1 VAVPASPADPYAG
14 RVDERDSGV
23 TLAELLAAF
32 SLATD
37 LGLGQPMEHLLRS
50 WQIASRLGRR
60 AGLPDEQ
67 QPALFHVAMLSWV
80 GCVADAPEVTASFGD
95 DIEFRADSY
104 EADLGGLSGMAF
116 FLGHAGRGQPLSR
129 RLRTAATMAA
139 TGGSRVLRGIQGHC
153 LVTSTLSDQ
162 LGLPTETSEAVRQF
176 FSRWDGQGVPRGVR
190 GEQIA
195 LVVRLFHLGDVV
207 EVHHR
212 RSGVAAAV
220 EVARARSGSQFDPR
234 LVDAFCSAAAE
245 VLPGAED
252 EYDAHQLFSQEPGLA
267 GRLGD
272 DELDAA
278 LVALADFTDL
288 RCPSRTGHSRGVA
301 DLSAEAARRLR
312 LPADEVKAVYRA
324 GLVHDVGLHG
334 VPATIL
340 DKPGPLTGTEQERL
354 RAASYFTE
362 RVLARPGSLARL
374 GAIAGL
380 AHERMD
386 GSGYH
391 RGVSGQGIPLP
402 GRILAAACA
411 FRELVEPRSNRPART
426 LKEATGVVRAEIASG
441 RLDQAAAD
449 AVLAAAG
456 AGTRRRVAGPAGLTP
471 REIEVLGL
479 IARGAAT
486 ADVAGRLGIS
496 RKTAGTHIE
505 RIYAKTGASS
515 RSTATLFALRNG
527 LLGVFED
534 RQDSQSPDS

>member
-1 VAVPASPADPYAG
+1 
-14 RVDERDSGV
+14 VDEQDSGV
-23 TLAELLAAF
+23 SLAELLAAF

-60 AGLPDEQ
+60 VGLPDDEQ
-67 QPALFHVAMLSWV
+67 PSLFHVAMLSWV

-95 DIEFRADSY
+95 DIAFRADSY
-104 EADLGGLSGMAF
+104 GADLGGLSGAAF
-116 FLGHAGRGQPLSR
+116 FLGHAGQGQPFPV
-129 RLRTAATMAA
+129 RLRAAATMAA
-139 TGGSRVLRGIQGHC
+139 TGGTRVMRGIQSHC

-162 LGLPTETSEAVRQF
+162 LGLPAGTSEAVRQF
-176 FSRWDGQGVPRGVR
+176 FARWDGQGVPRGVR
-190 GEQIA
+190 GEQID
-195 LVVRLFHLGDVV
+195 LVVRLFHLADVV

-212 RSGVAAAV
+212 RGGVAAAV
-220 EVARARSGSQFDPR
+220 AVARARSGRQFDPR
-234 LVDAFCSAAAE
+234 LVDAFCQAAVE
-245 VLPGAED
+245 VLPADGD

-267 GRLGD
+267 GRLSGD
-272 DELDAA
+272 DFDTA

-288 RCPSRTGHSRGVA
+288 RSPCRAGHSRGVA
-301 DLSAEAARRLR
+301 DLSAEAARLLR
-312 LPADEVKAVYRA
+312 LPAQDVRLTYRA
-324 GLVHDVGLHG
+324 ALVHDVGLHG

-340 DKPGPLTGTEQERL
+340 DKPTPLTATEDERL

-362 RVLARPGSLARL
+362 RVLARPQALARL
-374 GAIAGL
+374 GAVAGL

-391 RGVSGQGIPLP
+391 RRVSGEAIPLP
-402 GRILAAACA
+402 GRILAAGCA
-411 FRELVEPRSNRPART
+411 FHELVEPRAHRPAHT
-426 LKEATGVVRAEIASG
+426 LKEAAGVIRAEIAAG
-441 RLDQAAAD
+441 RLDQQAAD

-486 ADVAGRLGIS
+486 GDVADRLGIS

-527 LLGVFED
+527 LFGALDERSEV
-534 RQDSQSPDS
+534 

>member
-1 VAVPASPADPYAG
+1 M
-14 RVDERDSGV
+14 DEPDSGV
-23 TLAELLAAF
+23 SLAELLAAF

-50 WQIASRLGRR
+50 WQIASRLGRQVE
-60 AGLPDEQ
+60 LPDDQ

-95 DIEFRADSY
+95 DIAFRADSY
-104 EADLGGLSGMAF
+104 DADLGGLTGMAF
-116 FLGHAGRGQPLSR
+116 FLGRAGRGQPFPQ
-129 RLRTAATMAA
+129 RLRVAATMVA
-139 TGGSRVLRGIQGHC
+139 TGGHRVMRGIQGHC

-162 LGLPTETSEAVRQF
+162 LGLPAETSEAVRQF
-176 FSRWDGQGVPRGVR
+176 FSRWDGQGVPRGVH

-195 LVVRLFHLGDVV
+195 LVVRLFHLADVV
-207 EVHHR
+207 EVHHAR
-212 RSGVAAAV
+212 AGVAAAI
-220 EVARARSGSQFDPR
+220 EVARARSGKQFDPR
-234 LVDAFCSAAAE
+234 LVDAFCANAGDL
-245 VLPGAED
+245 LPDPAD
-252 EYDAHQLFSQEPGLA
+252 EYDAHQLFARAPGLA
-267 GRLGD
+267 GRLTH

-288 RCPSRTGHSRGVA
+288 RCPSRAGHSRGVA
-301 DLSAEAARRLR
+301 DLSAEAARQLR
-312 LPADEVKAVYRA
+312 LPAGEVRAVYRA

-334 VPATIL
+334 VTATIL
-340 DKPGPLTGTEQERL
+340 DKPTALTATEQERL

-362 RVLARPGSLARL
+362 RVLARPKALARL
-374 GAIAGL
+374 GAIAGM

-391 RGVSGQGIPLP
+391 RGVSGQAIPLT

-411 FRELVEPRSNRPART
+411 LRELVEPRSSRPALP
-426 LKEATGVVRAEIASG
+426 LKEATATIRADVAAG
-441 RLDQAAAD
+441 RLDQLAAD
-449 AVLAAAG
+449 AVLVAAG
-456 AGTRRRVAGPAGLTP
+456 GGTRRRVVGPAGLTP

-486 ADVAGRLGIS
+486 GDVADRLGIS

-515 RSTATLFALRNG
+515 RSTATLFALRSG
-527 LLGVFED
+527 LLGGLD
-534 RQDSQSPDS
+534 DAPGT

>member
-1 VAVPASPADPYAG
+1 MRPADPYAG
-14 RVDERDSGV
+14 QVDEPDSGV
-23 TLAELLAAF
+23 SLAELLAAF

-50 WQIASRLGRR
+50 WQIASRLGRQV
-60 AGLPDEQ
+60 GLPDDQ

-95 DIEFRADSY
+95 DIAFRADSY
-104 EADLGGLSGMAF
+104 DADLGGLSGMAF
-116 FLGHAGRGQPLSR
+116 FLGRAGRGQPFPQ
-129 RLRTAATMAA
+129 RLRVAATMAA
-139 TGGSRVLRGIQGHC
+139 TGGHRVMRGIQGHC

-162 LGLPTETSEAVRQF
+162 LGLPAETSEAVRQF

-195 LVVRLFHLGDVV
+195 LVVRLFHLADVV
-207 EVHHR
+207 EVHHAR
-212 RSGVAAAV
+212 AGVAAAV
-220 EVARARSGSQFDPR
+220 EVARDRSGKQFDPH
-234 LVDAFCSAAAE
+234 LVDAFCATADDVLPDAAE
-245 VLPGAED
+245 
-252 EYDAHQLFSQEPGLA
+252 EYDAHQLFAQAPGLA
-267 GRLGD
+267 GRLSD

-288 RCPSRTGHSRGVA
+288 RCPSRAGHSRGVA
-301 DLSAEAARRLR
+301 DLSAEAARQLR
-312 LPADEVKAVYRA
+312 LPAADVRAVYRA

-334 VPATIL
+334 VTATIL
-340 DKPGPLTGTEQERL
+340 DKPTALTATEQERL

-362 RVLARPGSLARL
+362 RVLARPKALARL
-374 GAIAGL
+374 GAIAGM

-391 RGVSGQGIPLP
+391 RGVSGQAIPLP
-402 GRILAAACA
+402 ARILAAACA
-411 FRELVEPRSNRPART
+411 FRELVEPRSCRPAHP
-426 LKEATGVVRAEIASG
+426 LKEAIALIRADIAAG
-441 RLDQAAAD
+441 RLDQLAAD

-456 AGTRRRVAGPAGLTP
+456 GGSRRRVVGPAGLTP

-479 IARGAAT
+479 IAHGAAT
-486 ADVAGRLGIS
+486 GDVAARLGIS

-527 LLGVFED
+527 LLGGLD
-534 RQDSQSPDS
+534 DAADA